1 MLEQV
6 DLSLSLPKK
15 EYGRLLEPLGYRLGE
30 LQRKCRSS
38 GVPIVVVLEGWDA
51 AGKDGAVN
59 QLMRLIDPRGFKVY
73 AMSVPSK
80 SERMRPFLWRF
91 AIRMP
96 HRGFMV
102 IFIRSW
108 YGRVLEERVEKLV
121 PESEW
126 RRAYDEI
133 NSFERQL
140 ADDGTVI
147 IKFWLHISKKEQAKR
162 LRRTEKD
169 PYESWKVTPASWESH
184 KQYRGYIKAVEDML
198 QQTSNPAAPWTVI
211 ESEDKYFGRLK
222 IYETLAR
229 AMEGALAQRERQAKG
244 KKAYGSQVEPSAYR
258 TLVLRSERFLKRY
271 DLSKKIKSFKDYKER
286 LERLQK
292 EARQMQ
298 NRLFLA
304 QTPAV
309 IVFEGWDA
317 AGKGGAIKR
326 LVAQLETRRFEVV
339 TTYTPTQEEL
349 AHHYLRRFWKNI
361 PRAGFL
367 AIFDRSWYGRVLVER
382 VEDFC
387 PAEAWQRAYQE
398 INEFE
403 KMLADYGT
411 VIIKFWLHIDKEE
424 QLRRFKAREKTP
436 HKRWKLS
443 DEDWRNRGKW
453 EEYEMAVADM
463 IQKTST
469 TYAPWTVVASNDKYY
484 SRVKV
489 LETFVQTISARPT
502 MPKGD
507 NPPTAFPYFDSGS
520 EP

>member
-1 MLEQV
+1 
-6 DLSLSLPKK
+6 
-15 EYGRLLEPLGYRLGE
+15 
-30 LQRKCRSS
+30 
-38 GVPIVVVLEGWDA
+38 
-51 AGKDGAVN
+51 
-59 QLMRLIDPRGFKVY
+59 
-73 AMSVPSK
+73 
-80 SERMRPFLWRF
+80 
-91 AIRMP
+91 
-96 HRGFMV
+96 
-102 IFIRSW
+102 
-108 YGRVLEERVEKLV
+108 
-121 PESEW
+121 
-126 RRAYDEI
+126 
-133 NSFERQL
+133 
-140 ADDGTVI
+140 
-147 IKFWLHISKKEQAKR
+147 
-162 LRRTEKD
+162 
-169 PYESWKVTPASWESH
+169 
-184 KQYRGYIKAVEDML
+184 ML

-229 AMEGALAQRERQAKG
+229 ALEEALARHERLAKV
-244 KKAYGSQVEPSAYR
+244 KKVYGVQVDPSSFR

-271 DLSKKIKSFKDYKER
+271 DLSKRIKSNKEYKER

-304 QTPAV
+304 QKPAF

-339 TTYTPTQEEL
+339 TTFTPTQEEL
-349 AHHYLRRFWKNI
+349 SHHYLRRFWKNI

-382 VEDFC
+382 VEGFC

-403 KMLADYGT
+403 KMLADHGT
-411 VIIKFWLHIDKEE
+411 VILKFWLHIDKDE

-436 HKRWKLS
+436 YKQWKLS

-489 LETFVQTISARPT
+489 LETFVETVSARLAGR
-502 MPKGD
+502 KGN
-507 NPPTAFPYFDSGS
+507 NPPADPYPDSGS